1 MSAPNGYAAAF
12 PGLAGS
18 MVFHA
23 DCNCDGVVDF
33 DDVNP
38 FIARISCD
46 PPYCSPEC
54 GDRGGDMLSVQ
65 QLAAGMRANLPAAR
79 LPALR
84 AFVAQVIAHHAN
96 HPVQRAYWQQVLT
109 RLNQ

>member
-1 MSAPNGYAAAF
+1 VVDFGDIGPFIAALSDPNGYAAAF

-23 DCNCDGVVDF
+23 GCNCDG
-33 DDVNP
+33 
-38 FIARISCD
+38 
-46 PPYCSPEC
+46 
-54 GDRGGDMLSVQ
+54 DMLSAQ

-84 AFVAQVIAHHAN
+84 AFVTQVIAHHAN